1 MVGLGGDFELPSL
14 ALELRKCDPQ
24 HERSTQVCSR
34 EDGLERTTETICFAH
49 VLPCYH
55 SHMILSKE
63 ALNGMTVPSANGD
76 TVVQIHV
83 WQMQSGVLEWG
94 CHTP

>member
-1 MVGLGGDFELPSL
+1 VRPSL
-14 ALELRKCDPQ
+14 IN
-24 HERSTQVCSR
+24 ERSNGVDARATPGRRSAKDPRYVVGKMDWSGR
-34 EDGLERTTETICFAH
+34 PKRF
-49 VLPCYH
+49 VLFTYH

-63 ALNGMTVPSANGD
+63 ALNGMTVASANGD